1 MKVRLWALFAAMS
14 KRHSSAQATD
24 TLPPELLAG
33 IEEILYRWSRLEFQL
48 GNLIVE
54 GFSVPKDTGR
64 ALIAGTEL
72 NAKCGMLKAL
82 TFNER
87 WIKDDELRKEIRN
100 LADEIR
106 EKSGDRQDYAHGVFG
121 FDLDG
126 PNAFARYLFKTAAHS
141 PPSESITPEGLK
153 AVAEEVGAF
162 VARAVDLTVRL
173 IVSKRKSASIH
184 NDRRHAS

>member
-1 MKVRLWALFAAMS
+1 M
-14 KRHSSAQATD
+14 TD

-33 IEEILYRWSRLEFQL
+33 IEEILYQWSRLEFQL

-64 ALIAGTEL
+64 NLPAGMKL

-87 WIKDDELRKEIRN
+87 WIKDDKLRKQIRD

-106 EKSGDRQDYAHGVFG
+106 EESDNRQDYSPGILAFYLHG
-121 FDLDG
+121 
-126 PNAFARYLFKTAAHS
+126 PTAFAKYLFEKAVHRIS
-141 PPSESITPEGLK
+141 PSSESVTPESLK
-153 AVAEEVGAF
+153 AVAEEVRAL
-162 VARAVDLTVRL
+162 VDRAVDLTVRVIL
-173 IVSKRKSASIH
+173 SKRKSASIH
-184 NDRRHAS
+184 DECRHAS